1 MHNKKKNLKKCTFY
15 YLSKMFILTIAIAY
29 EIMNSGV
36 LFLCIFF
43 SFSTPGL
50 ISMSKPSS
58 FHSSS
63 SDSALPGICKDLIAA
78 TVSRLRASSSEEAS
92 ESLADKL
99 TLDLLSI
106 YNAANSIAGLYEL
119 LDDNS
124 QENCE
129 LFLI

>member
-1 MHNKKKNLKKCTFY
+1 
-15 YLSKMFILTIAIAY
+15 MFC
-29 EIMNSGV
+29 SCV
-36 LFLCIFF
+36 FP
-43 SFSTPGL
+43 SPGL
-50 ISMSKPSS
+50 ISMSKPPS

-63 SDSALPGICKDLIAA
+63 LDSALPGICKGAIAA
-78 TVSRLRASSSEEAS
+78 AVSRLRASSSAEES

-106 YNAANSIAGLYEL
+106 YNAANSIAGLYEQ